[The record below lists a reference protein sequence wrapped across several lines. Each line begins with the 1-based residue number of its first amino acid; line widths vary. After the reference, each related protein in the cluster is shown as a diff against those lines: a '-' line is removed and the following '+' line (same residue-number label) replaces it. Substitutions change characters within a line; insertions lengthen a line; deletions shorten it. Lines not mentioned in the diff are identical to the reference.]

1 MKKNI
6 KKIAALA
13 ILTGFV
19 ILAAFPFAPIMAH
32 AQSTG
37 GTQGGGYLNSIVTNG
52 LNTGPGTTL
61 NTQPSTQKST
71 TPSAPNDPLS
81 CDSVNPTCAV
91 YFVAYLFNQLIVS
104 IISVGAFFIAAF
116 LAISASM
123 YSSPVIATGFSVCLA
138 FANLGFVLFL
148 IIIAVA
154 TIIRIES
161 YGMKKNLFK
170 LIVMAILVNFGL
182 VITMPIIAFSNNV
195 SGYFVNQIAP
205 PSGGHDIGTIITAA
219 FEPQAFNTRI
229 SAPTSTTNVAGWLG
243 GGGGLAGGALTGA
256 AIGSFIPIP
265 VVGTV
270 LGGIVGGIF
279 GGIGGY
285 TAGSVYHAIHDT
297 NFNNQFVDMVIGM
310 ITSSAV
316 LGITAFTLLLIGFML
331 LIRYVYLTVL
341 LIILPLAW
349 LAYVLPGMKSHFSK
363 WWSLFFKWTF
373 FPVIA
378 LFFLYLALLIISTQA
393 AAGISFNT
401 NVPQGL
407 AAQSLEDIVLAGLIL
422 GGLFAANSLGLAG
435 SKAFG
440 NFAGNIRSGV
450 AGYAGGIAAR
460 QGKKAASRLVPQKTM
475 EALQRGESRLPIPK
489 RLQVAAGLKL
499 GDIHKAGTSKLV
511 EQDAAWAKE
520 NGKDVDLAARLLHSG
535 GISESKKFA
544 LLRNLHDNKKFDPEK
559 IKDVDGVDI
568 HTFLQDKNRFDT
580 YKQGV
585 LRDDLHKS
593 ITGAPADTADL
604 INTILTKGKE
614 GQEVLDE
621 KNITGK
627 GENKM
632 VNALELLRASLE
644 KAAASMDKGSAK
656 KQRLNYMYSDKT
668 LGSTKIVDGKTP
680 APLTQTQE
688 AARMLR
694 KEQLRAIIHVKPE
707 ILASHIPGMNKKQQ
721 DNFKELLE
729 EVFKEEENNKP
740 GEKDQIDK
748 IRTAFI
754 KNTSMTSLM
763 SAPSAEEPETKKE
776 EGCEEK
782 NKKERRQKSSSRFH
796 KKRPTH
802 AGTCFPKN

>member
-1 MKKNI
+1 MKKTI

-71 TPSAPNDPLS
+71 TPSAPNDPWS
-81 CDSVNPTCAV
+81 CSASTGTCIV
-91 YFVAYLFNQLIVS
+91 FFVFYFINQILNFLIQA
-104 IISVGAFFIAAF
+104 GAFFFAGF
-116 LAISASM
+116 LAISNGINTD
-123 YSSPVIATGFSVCLA
+123 PTILTGFSISLA

-170 LIVMAILVNFGL
+170 LIAMAILVNFGL
-182 VITMPIIAFSNNV
+182 VITIPVIGFSNNL

-205 PSGGHDIGTIITAA
+205 PSGGHDLATIVTAA
-219 FEPQAFNTRI
+219 FKPQAFNTRI
-229 SAPTSTTNVAGWLG
+229 NATSSVNVAGWVLG
-243 GGGGLAGGALTGA
+243 GAGGAT
-256 AIGSFIPIP
+256 
-265 VVGTV
+265 
-270 LGGIVGGIF
+270 
-279 GGIGGY
+279 GGIGGAIAGAAAFGAMGSIIPVLGTGIGIGIGAFIGGIGGSIVGGSGGY
-285 TAGSVYHAIHDT
+285 AAGSIYHAIHDT
-297 NFNNQFVDMVIGM
+297 NFNDQFVQTLLGM
-310 ITSSAV
+310 ATSSIILAV
-316 LGITAFTLLLIGFML
+316 VAFTLLVAGIEL
-331 LIRYVYLTVL
+331 LVRYVYLNIL
-341 LIILPLAW
+341 LILLPLAW

-363 WWSLFFKWTF
+363 WWNLFLKWTF
-373 FPVIA
+373 FPVIV
-378 LFFLYLALLIISTQA
+378 LFFLYLALLIASSGPNT
-393 AAGISFNT
+393 ISFIT
-401 NVPQGL
+401 TTPTGL
-407 AAQSLEDIVLAGLIL
+407 AGQALQDIVLAGLIL

-435 SKAFG
+435 SKAVQGFFG
-440 NFAGNIRSGV
+440 DVKDGI
-450 AGYAGGIAAR
+450 AGYAGGLAAR
-460 QGKKAASRLVPQKTM
+460 QGKRGAARLVPQKTM
-475 EALQRGESRLPIPK
+475 EKLQSGGVPLLPK

-544 LLRNLHDNKKFDPEK
+544 LLKNLLDNKKFDPEK

-568 HTFLQDKNRFDT
+568 HTFLQDKNRFNT
-580 YKQGV
+580 HKQGV

-593 ITGAPADTADL
+593 ITGAPADAANL

-614 GQEVLDE
+614 EQEVPDE

-668 LGSTKIVDGKTP
+668 LGSTKIVDGKAP

-763 SAPSAEEPETKKE
+763 SAPSAEEPEAKKE
-776 EGCEEK
+776 EGGEGK
-782 NKKERRQKSSSRFH
+782 DKK
-796 KKRPTH
+796 
-802 AGTCFPKN
+802 